1 MSEDSSSDG
10 ADTSPAGRIRGH
22 LEALS
27 GFAENGNYIRIYNY
41 SFCLA
46 SKRGSILTKI
56 SDPGGFSCRVKVED
70 VDASL
75 RHHLNM
81 RGNSTTNRTR
91 RKGDPCCRSLS
102 CVRRV
107 RSCACLLYFCFS
119 QNSTQLKQRIYRIAS
134 RVYLSIQQRSS
145 WCPRI
150 RPGSDLHV
158 PSLELA
164 FKELEHMLLIHRL
177 VEGFLRGVTAG
188 GAAHAR
194 VARCFEQFKHF

>member
-1 MSEDSSSDG
+1 MKR
-10 ADTSPAGRIRGH
+10 SPDLQKTAT
-22 LEALS
+22 
-27 GFAENGNYIRIYNY
+27 IYAY
-41 SFCLA
+41 TITHFVWLQ
-46 SKRGSILTKI
+46 KEGLFLTKI

-107 RSCACLLYFCFS
+107 RSCACLLYFCLS
-119 QNSTQLKQRIYRIAS
+119 QNSTQLKQGIYRIAS

-150 RPGSDLHV
+150 RPGGDLHV

>member
-1 MSEDSSSDG
+1 MCN
-10 ADTSPAGRIRGH
+10 TH
-22 LEALS
+22 FVWLKKS
-27 GFAENGNYIRIYNY
+27 GY
-41 SFCLA
+41 
-46 SKRGSILTKI
+46 ILTKI

-70 VDASL
+70 VDASSC
-75 RHHLNM
+75 HHLNM
-81 RGNSTTNRTR
+81 RGNSTINRTR

-107 RSCACLLYFCFS
+107 RAKLRLLVKIRPSCS
-119 QNSTQLKQRIYRIAS
+119 SVSS

-164 FKELEHMLLIHRL
+164 FKELEHMLLIHHFDKGFPRETTGWWRDARKRRAVLRFFGAYLNCLPIGNAFLARMESFLALSACKFQKTRL
-177 VEGFLRGVTAG
+177 WFINKEIC
-188 GAAHAR
+188 HIS
-194 VARCFEQFKHF
+194 

>member
-1 MSEDSSSDG
+1 M
-10 ADTSPAGRIRGH
+10 
-22 LEALS
+22 
-27 GFAENGNYIRIYNY
+27 
-41 SFCLA
+41 
-46 SKRGSILTKI
+46 TKI

-81 RGNSTTNRTR
+81 RGNSTINRTR
-91 RKGDPCCRSLS
+91 RKCDPCCCSLS

-158 PSLELA
+158 PSLELV
-164 FKELEHMLLIHRL
+164 FKELEHMPL
-177 VEGFLRGVTAG
+177 VYHFVKGFPRETTGLWRNARTRRAVLRTIQTFLNCLPIGNA
-188 GAAHAR
+188 
-194 VARCFEQFKHF
+194 FMSKKHVQGEFLA